1 MKWFRWYRGTAERAK
16 FRVIAARAS
25 VPGIGGGSAHEDRV
39 DGAVFHT
46 DVLAVWVAVL
56 EDAGN
61 ASHWGY
67 VTRDARYIA
76 TLLDLG
82 PQEVDA
88 ILTGMVEEQMI
99 EDGGKLGRYHVVN
112 WEKYQFVSDS
122 DPSSADRQK
131 RYRERR
137 KSNALLT
144 GTDTD
149 TDTDT
154 DIKKERGARAPKVC
168 NENLFLEFWGVYPK
182 KAAKGDARRAYLKA
196 LSRASHSEIVS
207 GAHRYKPD
215 PKFTKNPATWLNA
228 DCWLD
233 EPETKSNGSGVRAP
247 LQFKP
252 DKEIVKPPDEERA
265 RQVQRLLKARA
276 M

>member
-16 FRVIAARAS
+16 FRVIAARTS
-25 VPGIGGGSAHEDRV
+25 TPGLGGGFVHPDRV

-82 PQEVDA
+82 TQEVDA
-88 ILTGMVEEQMI
+88 ILAGMVEEQMI
-99 EDGGKLGRYHVVN
+99 EHGGKHGYHIVN
-112 WEKYQFVSDS
+112 WEKYQFSSDS
-122 DPSSADRQK
+122 DPTNSDRQK
-131 RYRERR
+131 RYREKR

-144 GTDTD
+144 RTD

-154 DIKKERGARAPKVC
+154 DIKKERGAKAPKKVC
-168 NENLFLEFWGVYPK
+168 NENLFLEFWEVYPRK
-182 KAAKGDARRAYLKA
+182 VARGDAQKAYLKA
-196 LSRASHSEIVS
+196 LSRASHAEILA
-207 GAHRYKPD
+207 GAKRYKPD
-215 PKFTKNPATWLNA
+215 PKFTKHPATWLNA

-233 EPETKSNGSGVRAP
+233 EAPKGNGATIAHGP
-247 LQFKP
+247 WKP
-252 DKEIVKPPDEERA
+252 FVPSEADPIRPDEAERA
-265 RQVQRLLKARA
+265 RQVRRMMKARA